1 MNISNLA
8 RTERHAGTSVIV
20 MNGGQLNLLA
30 RPLRAAIL
38 QQLDA
43 AAADP
48 ACKAVVLV
56 GGGRAFSAGADLVEM
71 DTPDSLAD
79 PCLHLTLIEAIE
91 AMDVPVIAA
100 IHGSALGG
108 GLELALG
115 CHYRLSTPDALLG
128 LPEITLGLMPGAGGT
143 QRLPRAIGLVPALNL
158 ILEGRSFRAD
168 AAPQGLIDRLA
179 RGELREAALAFA
191 AEVAGK
197 RPLPRL
203 RDVRLPGEN
212 VEGFMQFA
220 RNAVSRDRRRLP
232 GLRPIVDS
240 VERAALKPADQ
251 GLHAEYAAFGQLRSD
266 PATRPFRH
274 AFLAE
279 RHAFTID
286 GMDRATRPRALRKA
300 AVVGAGAMG
309 QGIAIAL
316 AQAGIEVRLL
326 DQSEQAVEAA
336 IAAAGKGWDRAV
348 ARGRIGAEDR
358 EVLAGRLSAAADYED
373 LGDADIAIEAVV
385 EDMQVKHAVFAALDK
400 TLKPGALLAT
410 NTSAL
415 DVDAIAAATSRPGD
429 VVGLHFFNPAN
440 VMKLLEVVRAG
451 ATSDEALVT
460 SMALARRLGKVAV
473 VARVCDGFIG
483 NRMVEQYIRQAQF
496 LVEEGATPAQ
506 VDRALE
512 GWGMAMGPFR
522 MLDLA
527 GNDVTALVRQR
538 RAIEMPHMIYPT
550 LPDLI
555 LSRGWLGQ
563 KSAKGWYDYPPGAR
577 KPVENRELLPLIE
590 AHSASLGVERR
601 KIGAEEIIERCL
613 LALVNEGAAILAEGV
628 AQRPS
633 DIDVVYLNGYGFPRH
648 RGGPMF
654 WAETLGLVSAVRK
667 MRRFALNPH
676 GDPAFWQPHPLLL
689 ARAEGLQSL
698 FDGEAA

>member
-1 MNISNLA
+1 MNESNLA
-8 RTERHAGTSVIV
+8 NAERHAGTHVIV
-20 MNGGQLNLLA
+20 MNGGPLNLLA
-30 RPLRAAIL
+30 RQLRAAIL
-38 QQLDA
+38 RELDA

-48 ACKAVVLV
+48 DCRAVVLV
-56 GGGRAFSAGADLVEM
+56 GGARAFSAGADLVEM

-79 PCLHLTLIEAIE
+79 PCLHLTLIETIE
-91 AMDVPVIAA
+91 AMDVPVVAA

-115 CHYRLSTPDALLG
+115 CHYRIATPDSLLG

-143 QRLPRAIGLVPALNL
+143 QRLPRAIGMEPALNL
-158 ILEGRSFRAD
+158 ILEGRTFRAD
-168 AAPQGLIDRLA
+168 TAPEGLIDRVVKSD
-179 RGELREAALAFA
+179 LREAALAFA

-197 RPLPRL
+197 RPMPRL
-203 RDVRLPGEN
+203 RDVRLPSDN
-212 VEGFMQFA
+212 VQGFMQFV
-220 RNAVSRDRRRLP
+220 RNAVSRDPRRLP

-240 VERAALKPADQ
+240 VERAALEPADR
-251 GLHAEYAAFGQLRSD
+251 GLVAEYAAFGRLRSD
-266 PATRPFRH
+266 AATRPFRH

-279 RHAFTID
+279 RRAFTID
-286 GMDRATRPRALRKA
+286 GLSPDARPRPLRQA
-300 AVVGAGAMG
+300 AVIGAGAMG

-316 AQAGIEVRLL
+316 AEAGFEVRLM
-326 DQSEQAVEAA
+326 DRSTQVVERAIDAAEQS
-336 IAAAGKGWDRAV
+336 WDRAV
-348 ARGRIGAEDR
+348 QRGRLRAEDR
-358 EVLAGRLSAAADYED
+358 AALTGRLVVAASYDYLRE
-373 LGDADIAIEAVV
+373 ADIAIEAVV
-385 EDMQVKHAVFAALDK
+385 EDMAVKHEVFTALDAV
-400 TLKPGALLAT
+400 LKPGAILAT

-415 DVDAIAAATSRPGD
+415 DVNAIAGVTSRPGD

-440 VMKLLEVVRAG
+440 VMKLLEIVRAD
-451 ATSDEALVT
+451 ATSDEALAT
-460 SMALARRLGKVAV
+460 SMVLARRLGKVAV

-538 RAIEMPHMIYPT
+538 RAIEMPQMIYPT

-563 KSAKGWYDYPPGAR
+563 KTAKGWYDYPPGSR
-577 KPVENRELLPLIE
+577 KPVENRDLLPLIE

-648 RGGPMF
+648 RGGPML

-676 GDPAFWQPHPLLL
+676 GDPAFWEPHHLLL
-689 ARAEGLQSL
+689 ERAEGLQSL